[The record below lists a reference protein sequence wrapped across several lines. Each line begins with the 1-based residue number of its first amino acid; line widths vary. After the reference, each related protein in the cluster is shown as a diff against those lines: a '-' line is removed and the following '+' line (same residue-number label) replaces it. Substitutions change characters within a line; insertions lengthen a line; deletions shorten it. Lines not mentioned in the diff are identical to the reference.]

1 PGASG
6 LKAPRGG
13 AQSSVPTNR
22 ALHTDPSSPLGPEPT
37 SRSPQKAPRVNVQLP
52 SPPGRAPH
60 GGSSQSRSPGGAP
73 RSHSPRRGSVPTP
86 RARRAPVAP
95 HPQLQHGGV
104 DGGRPVP
111 LEAGHHGA
119 QEPLT
124 ERRLRRC
131 VVTGALPGI
140 QSGRQRHGRGGT
152 ASTHRRQP
160 RSPPLP
166 WVSSAPAATRRPP
179 LPAPAGTGLRGHR
192 PAARTGRSCRGSQR
206 GTAARGEAV
215 PAGSGRRRQ
224 RGRGAAWPAPGHRER
239 PHVTAAGH
247 VTARAAALYG
257 AVRQFPVL
265 CPRLA
270 MASGSGT
277 KNLDFRRKWDKDEY
291 EKLAEKRLTEEREKK
306 DGKPAQPVK
315 RELLRH
321 RDYKVDLE
329 SKLGKTIVITKT
341 TPQSEMGGYYCNVC
355 DCVVKD
361 SINFLDHINGKK
373 HQRNLG
379 MSMRVERSTLDQV
392 KKRFEVNK
400 KKMEEKQ
407 KDYDFEE
414 RMKELR
420 EEEEKAKAYKKE
432 KQREK
437 KRRAEEDLTFE
448 EDDEMA
454 AVMGFSGF
462 GSTKK
467 SH

>member
-1 PGASG
+1 ERGDGPSGFEVLSSSLFLCFLALPLLASRSTFLKYREKSGTLSSDREEVRWSILLLFITAAEDPFFNLKLLNVEKNIPGPIKTFSYS
-6 LKAPRGG
+6 LRRGG
-13 AQSSVPTNR
+13 V
-22 ALHTDPSSPLGPEPT
+22 
-37 SRSPQKAPRVNVQLP
+37 
-52 SPPGRAPH
+52 
-60 GGSSQSRSPGGAP
+60 
-73 RSHSPRRGSVPTP
+73 
-86 RARRAPVAP
+86 
-95 HPQLQHGGV
+95 
-104 DGGRPVP
+104 
-111 LEAGHHGA
+111 
-119 QEPLT
+119 LT
-124 ERRLRRC
+124 
-131 VVTGALPGI
+131 
-140 QSGRQRHGRGGT
+140 
-152 ASTHRRQP
+152 
-160 RSPPLP
+160 
-166 WVSSAPAATRRPP
+166 
-179 LPAPAGTGLRGHR
+179 
-192 PAARTGRSCRGSQR
+192 
-206 GTAARGEAV
+206 
-215 PAGSGRRRQ
+215 
-224 RGRGAAWPAPGHRER
+224 RER
-239 PHVTAAGH
+239 GIV
-247 VTARAAALYG
+247 
-257 AVRQFPVL
+257 
-265 CPRLA
+265 
-270 MASGSGT
+270 S
-277 KNLDFRRKWDKDEY
+277 
-291 EKLAEKRLTEEREKK
+291 
-306 DGKPAQPVK
+306 GKPVQPVK

-432 KQREK
+432 KQKEK

-467 SH
+467 SY

>member
-1 PGASG
+1 MHCH
-6 LKAPRGG
+6 GG
-13 AQSSVPTNR
+13 AVQILLADHTQEAGFMEAVALALDLLSKVDRLLAYPTFL
-22 ALHTDPSSPLGPEPT
+22 ASSP
-37 SRSPQKAPRVNVQLP
+37 VW
-52 SPPGRAPH
+52 H
-60 GGSSQSRSPGGAP
+60 
-73 RSHSPRRGSVPTP
+73 
-86 RARRAPVAP
+86 
-95 HPQLQHGGV
+95 
-104 DGGRPVP
+104 
-111 LEAGHHGA
+111 
-119 QEPLT
+119 
-124 ERRLRRC
+124 
-131 VVTGALPGI
+131 
-140 QSGRQRHGRGGT
+140 
-152 ASTHRRQP
+152 
-160 RSPPLP
+160 
-166 WVSSAPAATRRPP
+166 
-179 LPAPAGTGLRGHR
+179 
-192 PAARTGRSCRGSQR
+192 
-206 GTAARGEAV
+206 
-215 PAGSGRRRQ
+215 
-224 RGRGAAWPAPGHRER
+224 
-239 PHVTAAGH
+239 
-247 VTARAAALYG
+247 
-257 AVRQFPVL
+257 
-265 CPRLA
+265 
-270 MASGSGT
+270 SGSCWA

-306 DGKPAQPVK
+306 DGKPVQPVK

-432 KQREK
+432 KQKEK

-467 SH
+467 SY